1 VRLAAPLARETLRP
15 RRITIGAPSSFVP
28 DIVPGQ
34 SMGIHPNPGMRQFDA
49 AAGSLVALPKKV
61 SNHLP
66 HSAQSIATISADS
79 CLYQQ

>member
-1 VRLAAPLARETLRP
+1 
-15 RRITIGAPSSFVP
+15 
-28 DIVPGQ
+28 
-34 SMGIHPNPGMRQFDA
+34 MGIHPNPGMRQFDA